1 MKTLL
6 NSILL
11 ARAQRGHR
19 PLALACL
26 LALALFTLSRGAA
39 HPTIALAA
47 GNGRIVFASD
57 RTGNWDIFAM
67 DGDGS
72 HVVNLTNSPTDEERA
87 GNSPDGQKIAF
98 ARTVND
104 NTDIYIMNADGSGVI
119 RLTTGASVDHAP
131 QWSPDGQKIAFRS
144 DRDGNGNVYV
154 MDIDGS
160 DQTRL
165 TDNPADDGGPD
176 WSPDGQKIVFS
187 SGRSGNSDVFVMNA
201 DGNNQVRLT
210 TDPGDDFGASWSPN
224 GAKIAF
230 RSGRNGTSEVYVMG
244 VDGQGQT
251 NLTNH
256 PAFDRGPAWS
266 PDGSKLVFYS
276 NRDGNY
282 EIYIMSANGTNV
294 TRLTTSPGRDFQPDW
309 GAGEGDPPPVCYSL
323 TRSHTGQ
330 GSDPAASP
338 NKSTGCGA
346 GQYVA
351 GESITLTATPSAGWG
366 VAGWSGTN
374 NNGSTSATNT
384 VTMPAANHAVSVTY
398 NQAPPTCYPL
408 TRSHTGQGGDPA
420 ASPNKSTGCGT
431 GQYVEGENIVLT
443 AAPATGWSVVGWS
456 GTNNDSSTAPTN
468 TVTMPAANH
477 AVSVTYNQAPPT
489 CYPLT
494 RSHTGQGGDPA
505 AAPNKSTDCGAG
517 QYVEGENI
525 VLTAAPAT
533 GWSVVG
539 WSGTNNDSSTS
550 ATNTVTMP
558 AANHAV
564 SVTYNQAP
572 PTCYP
577 LTRSHTGQGGDPAA
591 SPNKS
596 TGCSAGQYIAGEDIT
611 LMATPA
617 AGWYVAGWDGTNDD
631 ASVATTNTV
640 TMPAADHAASV
651 IYDQTPPTC
660 HTLGRSHSGQGSNP
674 VASPDRSA
682 GCDIGR
688 YVAGEAI
695 SLTATPAAGW
705 RVNGW
710 SGTNDDAATTMTNT
724 VTMPTTDH
732 EVNVTYEAV
741 PYLLYAPVAF
751 AGAGAAAR

>member
-1 MKTLL
+1 MRRVGA
-6 NSILL
+6 SILVFIV
-11 ARAQRGHR
+11 
-19 PLALACL
+19 L
-26 LALALFTLSRGAA
+26 LLICMSYGAA
-39 HPTIALAA
+39 RPMSLLAA

-104 NTDIYIMNADGSGVI
+104 NTDIYIINADGSGVI
-119 RLTTGASVDHAP
+119 RLTTGASADHAP

-201 DGNNQVRLT
+201 DGNNQVQLT
-210 TDPGDDFGASWSPN
+210 TDPGDDFGASWSPD

-282 EIYIMSANGTNV
+282 EIYTMSANGANV

-338 NKSTGCGA
+338 NKSTDCGA
-346 GQYVA
+346 GQYVG
-351 GESITLTATPSAGWG
+351 GESITLTATPSTGWG

-374 NNGSTSATNT
+374 NNGSTSPTNT

-398 NQAPPTCYPL
+398 NQASPTCYPL

-494 RSHTGQGGDPA
+494 RSHTGQGG
-505 AAPNKSTDCGAG
+505 AP
-517 QYVEGENI
+517 V
-525 VLTAAPAT
+525 
-533 GWSVVG
+533 
-539 WSGTNNDSSTS
+539 
-550 ATNTVTMP
+550 
-558 AANHAV
+558 
-564 SVTYNQAP
+564 
-572 PTCYP
+572 
-577 LTRSHTGQGGDPAA
+577 A